1 MQIKE
6 YCGSLNIVDE
16 DKLGN
21 VKPKKDKLK
30 EYEEALKNGKKLKKD
45 DDKVEK

>member
-30 EYEEALKNGKKLKKD
+30 EYEEALKNGKKYKED
-45 DDKVEK
+45 SEKAES

>member
-21 VKPKKDKLK
+21 VKPKKDKLE
-30 EYEEALKNGKKLKKD
+30 EYEEALKNGKKLKKN
-45 DDKVEK
+45 DDKAEN

>member
-30 EYEEALKNGKKLKKD
+30 EYEEALKHGKKLKKD
-45 DDKVEK
+45 DDKVEN

>member
-21 VKPKKDKLK
+21 VKQKKDKLK

-45 DDKVEK
+45 DDKAEN

>member
-30 EYEEALKNGKKLKKD
+30 EYEEAVKHGKNVKED
-45 DDKVEK
+45 SEKAES

>member
-30 EYEEALKNGKKLKKD
+30 EYKEALENGKNGKN
-45 DDKVEK
+45 EKAED

>member
-30 EYEEALKNGKKLKKD
+30 EYEEALKNGKKHKEAS
-45 DDKVEK
+45 EKAES

>member
-30 EYEEALKNGKKLKKD
+30 EYKEALENGENVKED
-45 DDKVEK
+45 SEKA